1 MLIVLIGNKSD
12 LEDQRQVSTEE
23 GIQFARRNDLIFFE
37 TSAKTSTG
45 VEETFT
51 QVTKQ
56 IYQGVLSQKYD
67 SDGEAVGIK
76 PGYAAVPATARY
88 QNL

>member
-76 PGYAAVPATARY
+76 PGNAAVPATARY